1 MPENAMKLL
10 MVAVVVLISLVTGR
24 AALYAASSNQDRPAL
39 GFGEAFAAGIFLGA
53 GLIHMLG
60 DAQGA
65 FDRAAVAYP
74 YAMVICGAVMLFLL
88 WVEHLANH
96 AVETSA
102 SNARIVPT
110 TAVLMLSIHSLLMGA
125 AFGISTSVA
134 LTVVIFIAVLAHK
147 GSASF
152 ALGLELGRSSFA
164 RASAWWLFLVFVVM
178 FPLGSLL
185 GESLS
190 SASQAHP
197 LVEASIGSMAAG
209 TFLFFGTL
217 HGLASSPMIQRC
229 CNRREFAGAVAG
241 FALMAV
247 VAIWT

>member
-1 MPENAMKLL
+1 MGN
-10 MVAVVVLISLVTGR
+10 
-24 AALYAASSNQDRPAL
+24 
-39 GFGEAFAAGIFLGA
+39 AAGIKELARLELVVAGEFSWGFLIGRVEHLLQLFDQA
-53 GLIHMLG
+53 G
-60 DAQGA
+60 
-65 FDRAAVAYP
+65 VAYP
-74 YAMVICGAVMLFLL
+74 YAMVSCGAVMLFLL

-96 AVETSA
+96 AAEQPD
-102 SNARIVPT
+102 SNSRIVPT
-110 TAVLMLSIHSLLMGA
+110 TAVLMLSVHSLLMGA

-152 ALGLELGRSSFA
+152 ALGLELGRSSFS
-164 RASAWWLFLVFVVM
+164 RISAWRLFLVFVVM
-178 FPLGSLL
+178 FPLGALL
-185 GESLS
+185 GQSLS
-190 SASQAHP
+190 TASQAHP
-197 LVEASIGSMAAG
+197 LVEASISSMAAG

-217 HGLASSPMIQRC
+217 HGLASSPMIERC